1 MNRWDKARHEQRV
14 AAISRELGR
23 LLRAQTEFAS
33 KGSTENSHCDWYC
46 KRGHFSSKCAQG
58 LRQDEASRKR
68 IRELFAELERLR
80 SAA

>member
-1 MNRWDKARHEQRV
+1 MNKWDKARHEQRV

-23 LLRAQTEFAS
+23 LLRGQTEFAS
-33 KGSTENSHCDWYC
+33 KGS
-46 KRGHFSSKCAQG
+46 KCAQG
-58 LRQDEASRKR
+58 LRQYEASRKR

>member
-23 LLRAQTEFAS
+23 LLRAQTEFDSNRFQIRARAS
-33 KGSTENSHCDWYC
+33 TVRSP
-46 KRGHFSSKCAQG
+46 
-58 LRQDEASRKR
+58 RKR

-80 SAA
+80 SVA